1 MRRKLLLAV
10 MSAMPLI
17 ALCGL
22 PAQAENPDTDAVLR
36 KMEDEGKQLSS
47 LQAGFRQVRF
57 YSLFDEK
64 KESSGTIYYKK
75 PGMMLWKYNPPDSTE
90 LYLKG
95 RSALMYL
102 PDIKQVQK
110 ISLARDRKTE
120 SLLIGFGNTAEEIK
134 RNFTVNA
141 SPGSGGNYSLDL
153 IPKSEDLSSQFQ
165 KLRLTIDGKRWIPL
179 QSERFEQG
187 GDRTVFTFSDV
198 KINASIKDTLF
209 DFVPPKGVEVVEY

>member
-1 MRRKLLLAV
+1 MRRKLLLMFV
-10 MSAMPLI
+10 STIPLI

-22 PAQAENPDTDAVLR
+22 PAHAENPDTDTILK
-36 KMEDEGKQLSS
+36 KMEGEGKQLSS
-47 LQAGFRQVRF
+47 LQADFRQVRT

-75 PGMMLWKYNPPDSTE
+75 PGMMLWKYNAPDSTV

-120 SLLIGFGNTAEEIK
+120 SLLIGFGNTAEEIT
-134 RNFTVNA
+134 RNFTVSA
-141 SPGSGGNYSLDL
+141 SAGSGGNYKLDL

-179 QSERFEQG
+179 QTERFEQG
-187 GDRTVFTFSDV
+187 GDRTMFTFSDV
-198 KINASIKDTLF
+198 KINIPLKDTLF